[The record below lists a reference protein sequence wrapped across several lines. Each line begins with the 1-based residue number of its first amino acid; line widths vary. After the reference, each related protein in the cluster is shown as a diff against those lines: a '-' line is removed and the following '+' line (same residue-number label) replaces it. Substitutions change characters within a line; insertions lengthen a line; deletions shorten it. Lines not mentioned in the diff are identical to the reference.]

1 MRGVFKVSSHNFRHS
16 SQLTLIGYELI
27 TDASRSDG
35 GPFVTFDLEREEH
48 RLIDWAK
55 QVRLDYTDEILVIN
69 PRMRSTVIDI
79 LDKQR
84 MLLFNFL
91 SLEKKKRLDDFAKP
105 PFRAHSARIEPA
117 MKSRKQSRFTISR
130 VDMNKLNESKA
141 AQMAAIEH
149 EEIKKKALSLVGR
162 MQESSQRLR
171 RSAYHIDMSR
181 DLVDKLTALNDQML
195 GTAAQQGSTTAIDSE
210 VAKEPTMKQ
219 SPEQGRPRGTKID
232 MYDVHTLD
240 GKPITG
246 VNQKQKKPT
255 RTVAF
260 YKDTPVWIEWR
271 REEQSPSTHDPGGN
285 RTEERVRNPP
295 ATLEMNSNNP
305 HQFCVPHGLGYF
317 YDEKRRRFGL
327 VFEKPSRAKHQAPVT
342 LYDLLNR
349 TGGKNDTM
357 PSLTDRI
364 AVMRTLSEAVERWH
378 SVNWLHKD
386 LRSAN
391 ILFFKDA
398 QSGKTDLKS
407 LLISGFHYFRPT
419 ARDHMTERPSD
430 DLKADLYRHPF
441 AQRQSNRSGF
451 KKSHDIYSLG
461 VLLLE
466 IALWKPLDRLL
477 NINLRKIRPE
487 TALRIRETLLGN
499 PQWLRKVKFLSGNT
513 VEQIIRICIDG
524 PVAFDIDDDSNQ
536 SNDDAE
542 AAFQRAFSREVVA
555 RLRDVR
561 GL

>member
-1 MRGVFKVSSHNFRHS
+1 M
-16 SQLTLIGYELI
+16 QLILIGYELI
-27 TDASRSDG
+27 ADASRLRKDFSILIK
-35 GPFVTFDLEREEH
+35 LEQEEH
-48 RLIDWAK
+48 RLIGWAK
-55 QVRLDYTDEILVIN
+55 QVRLDYTDENLVLN
-69 PRMRSTVIDI
+69 PRTRFAVIDV
-79 LDKQR
+79 LDEQR
-84 MLLFNFL
+84 MLLSKFL
-91 SLEKKKRLDDFAKP
+91 GLEKKKGLSKPAKP
-105 PFRAHSARIEPA
+105 PFRVHSARIEPA
-117 MKSRKQSRFTISR
+117 MESTKQSGFTMSR

-149 EEIKKKALSLVGR
+149 EEIKQKALSLVGR

-171 RSAYHIDMSR
+171 RSTYHIDMSR
-181 DLVDKLTALNDQML
+181 DLVDKLAALNDQML
-195 GTAAQQGSTTAIDSE
+195 GTAAQQGSTTAMDSE

-255 RTVAF
+255 RTVEF

-327 VFEKPSRAKHQAPVT
+327 VFEKPPRAKHQAPVT
-342 LYDLLNR
+342 LYDLFNR

-364 AVMRTLSEAVERWH
+364 AVMRTLSEAVERLH

-398 QSGKTDLKS
+398 QSGKTDLES

-466 IALWKPLDRLL
+466 IASWKPLDRLL

-513 VEQIIRICIDG
+513 VEHVIRICIEG
-524 PVAFDIDDDSNQ
+524 PVAFDIGGDSNK
-536 SNDDAE
+536 SNDGTE
-542 AAFQRAFSREVVA
+542 AALQRAFSKEVVA
-555 RLRDVR
+555 RLGDIR